1 MRAKEKRR
9 ERVGVAGEGAEGRRE
24 ETGRGRGDG
33 KGGETRVEAPFLS
46 KAERKYIDIIESHV

>member
-1 MRAKEKRR
+1 M
-9 ERVGVAGEGAEGRRE
+9 GVAGEGAEGRRE
-24 ETGRGRGDG
+24 EKGRGRGDG